1 MATSKEANV
10 KQSFLFKV
18 REFFA
23 QIKNSL
29 SKFFKPDNI
38 EEVPVS
44 NLPVFLRN
52 SLALIDKIVSHYK
65 PGQKNGISFDEPVV
79 TEKQNV
85 KAKAA
90 ISKEKAKNEKKI
102 YKDLDNFSSILKGE
116 KNVNKTDERDK
127 E

>member
-1 MATSKEANV
+1 MATSKEANI
-10 KQSFLFKV
+10 KQSFLLKI

-29 SKFFKPDNI
+29 AKFFKPDNI

-79 TEKQNV
+79 AEKQNV
-85 KAKAA
+85 KGKPS
-90 ISKEKAKNEKKI
+90 ISKEKTKNDKKV
-102 YKDLDNFSSILKGE
+102 YKNLDNFSSILKGE
-116 KNVNKTDERDK
+116 KFPDKTDEREK